1 MAKTRAGAAF
11 VHDLDSTGVPSKVQ
25 QAFTKDFLKRIRR
38 GEFESLERLDDD
50 ELRTIMQQASS
61 AYSGVYPKDPDIAV
75 KVDEAARINGVL
87 ANARTLLDKRQRD
100 RQELANKQTSRQNT
114 IRVFASKARELC
126 ELFAEVGF
134 MPDIMA
140 PETQPP
146 LTADMSRAL
155 DYGELSTTADQAGWR
170 VFLNSREIRR
180 IDEAIAGIELFAGSN
195 VLDVALDDLETRRA
209 YLVRATSAHEATE
222 AVARAEMQRR
232 QLEAADRAKAE
243 KSLPDTIKQLQEK
256 IEELEKANAATA

>member
-1 MAKTRAGAAF
+1 
-11 VHDLDSTGVPSKVQ
+11 
-25 QAFTKDFLKRIRR
+25 
-38 GEFESLERLDDD
+38 
-50 ELRTIMQQASS
+50 
-61 AYSGVYPKDPDIAV
+61 
-75 KVDEAARINGVL
+75 
-87 ANARTLLDKRQRD
+87 
-100 RQELANKQTSRQNT
+100 
-114 IRVFASKARELC
+114 
-126 ELFAEVGF
+126 

>member
-1 MAKTRAGAAF
+1 MGNCRSGAAI
-11 VHDLDSTGVPSKVQ
+11 VHNMDGSGAPSKVQ

-38 GEFESLERLDDD
+38 GEFESLEGLDDD
-50 ELRTIMQQASS
+50 GLRTVMQQASS
-61 AYSGVYPKDPDIAV
+61 AYGGVYPKDPDIAS
-75 KVDEAARINGVL
+75 KVDEAARINGVFN
-87 ANARTLLDKRQRD
+87 NARTLLDSRQRD
-100 RQELANKQTSRQNT
+100 RQELANTQASRQNT

-126 ELFAEVGF
+126 ECFAQVGF

-155 DYGELSTTADQAGWR
+155 DYGELSTMADQAGWR

>member
-1 MAKTRAGAAF
+1 MGEYRNGAGI
-11 VHDLDSTGVPSKVQ
+11 VHNMDGAGVPSKVQ

-38 GEFESLERLDDD
+38 GEFESLEGLDDD
-50 ELRTIMQQASS
+50 ELRIIMQQASS
-61 AYSGVYPKDPDIAV
+61 AYGGIYPKDPDNAV
-75 KVDEAARINGVL
+75 KVDEAARINGVF
-87 ANARTLLDKRQRD
+87 ANARNLLDKRQRG
-100 RQELANKQTSRQNT
+100 RQELANTQASRQGA
-114 IRVFASKARELC
+114 ICAFASKARELC

-134 MPDIMA
+134 EPDIMA
-140 PETQPP
+140 PEIQPP

-180 IDEAIAGIELFAGSN
+180 IDEAMAGIKLFAGSN

-209 YLVRATSAHEATE
+209 YLIRATSAHEATE

-232 QLEAADRAKAE
+232 QLEAAEREREAGDMPETIRKLQNQIAELQAKC
-243 KSLPDTIKQLQEK
+243 S
-256 IEELEKANAATA
+256 

>member
-1 MAKTRAGAAF
+1 MGEYRNGAGI
-11 VHDLDSTGVPSKVQ
+11 VHNMDGAGVPSKVQ

-38 GEFESLERLDDD
+38 GEFESLEGLDDD
-50 ELRTIMQQASS
+50 ELRIIMQQASS
-61 AYSGVYPKDPDIAV
+61 AYGGIYPKDPDNAV
-75 KVDEAARINGVL
+75 KVDEAARINGVFT
-87 ANARTLLDKRQRD
+87 NARTLLDNRQRG
-100 RQELANKQTSRQNT
+100 RQELANTQASRQGA
-114 IRVFASKARELC
+114 ICAFASKARELC

-140 PETQPP
+140 PEIQPP
-146 LTADMSRAL
+146 LTDDASKAI
-155 DYGELSTTADQAGWR
+155 DYGELSTMADQAGWY
-170 VFLNSREIRR
+170 VFLNSRELRN
-180 IDEAIAGIELFAGSN
+180 IDEAIADIGLFVGSN

-209 YLVRATSAHEATE
+209 YLISTISAHKATE

-232 QLEAADRAKAE
+232 QLEAAERAKAE